1 MIEIFLDIETTGLSF
16 NGGDKIVEIACIET
30 NDMIPTSK
38 TFHKLINP
46 QRNVPQ
52 EAFKIHGFSNE
63 FLKTK
68 ETFNLIADE
77 FLEFIKNKTLII
89 HNATFDVGFLN
100 HELKLLKKDV
110 IKKENII
117 DSLELAR
124 GKFPGS
130 PNSLD
135 ALCRKF
141 NIDLSKRIK
150 HNAILDCQLL
160 REVYINLL
168 GAKEPK
174 LLFSEEKTLFT
185 SEKNIGKSVEYC
197 KEIIL
202 PNNSEIDDHKKLLK
216 TEIKKNFY

>member
-16 NGGDKIVEIACIET
+16 NEGDKIVEIACIET

-168 GAKEPK
+168 DAKEPK